1 MQNDIVKKITIDLLE
16 KCNVNQLYIVG
27 NILEDFS
34 NCNYIIENIDI
45 EEVQVLKYLVGIEK
59 TLED

>member
-1 MQNDIVKKITIDLLE
+1 MILE
-16 KCNVNQLYIVG
+16 G

-45 EEVQVLKYLVGIEK
+45 EEVQALKYLVGLEK